1 MKTLIATFIGATAA
15 VTVLAASPVN
25 AQDGTAIP
33 HIAQALL
40 DAAYESGNPVEIS
53 AVVKAV
59 RTVFPDYEAAI
70 NEQAEVKITELS
82 RTITT
87 TAAPQPEVDNE
98 ANIGEANT
106 GETNTGETDI
116 GETDIGETDIGEPSK
131 AGVFALSPWD
141 GKVEAS
147 ALFSSGNS
155 ENSAVGILI
164 DASRTSGDFVHN
176 FDAFFNLGSSNG
188 VTNQKRWGAA
198 YKLDYSFGE
207 HTYAYGRIAYVEDEF
222 SGFDYR
228 LFAGAGL
235 GHFLAKSER
244 FTWKVEGGPG
254 YRYSPIDASRV
265 IEQNFA
271 VYASSELDWLI
282 RDGLTF
288 EQDWNVTWTS
298 PTTSFQSVTAL
309 TTQLW
314 ESLST
319 GISFE
324 YRYET
329 NPPLGRDKTD
339 TLAKVSV
346 IYGF

>member
-1 MKTLIATFIGATAA
+1 MKTLSAAFIGQVAA
-15 VTVLAASPVN
+15 ITVLATSTVY
-25 AQDGTAIP
+25 AQGSTAMP

-40 DAAYESGNPVEIS
+40 DAAYESGDPAEIS

-59 RTVFPDYEAAI
+59 RTVFPDYEGAI
-70 NEQAEVKITELS
+70 NAQAAEKITELS
-82 RTITT
+82 HTIEA
-87 TAAPQPEVDNE
+87 AAPRSDMEIDADINE
-98 ANIGEANT
+98 AGINEAGIGAPSNT
-106 GETNTGETDI
+106 GM
-116 GETDIGETDIGEPSK
+116 
-131 AGVFALSPWD
+131 FALSPWD

-155 ENSAVGILI
+155 ENSTVGILI

-207 HTYAYGRIAYVEDEF
+207 HTYAYGRIAYEEDEF

-228 LFAGAGL
+228 LFAGAGI

-254 YRYSPIDASRV
+254 YRYSPIDSTRV

-329 NPPLGRDKTD
+329 NPPVGRDNTD
-339 TLAKVSV
+339 TLAKASV